1 MSNSKKN
8 EIINIRVD
16 SDVKTESRTIL
27 ENKSLSH
34 SKAFRML
41 LDYIVKSND
50 VPDFMKSE
58 L

>member
-1 MSNSKKN
+1 MSIKKN

-16 SDVKTESRTIL
+16 SDIKSESKAIL

-34 SKAFRML
+34 SKVFRML

-50 VPDFMKSE
+50 IPDFMKNK